1 MIYYKIIIMLSHFP
15 LKFPIIF
22 QISFSCF
29 MFLVNNF
36 YGLFDY
42 YLRIYVDT
50 GYLNIDPMV
59 WFVLWNSKDIMYLSY
74 ESNIYCLSFL
84 KFYEMMYFDQ
94 FLMIWAGFKMFLNCI
109 MMDSNN
115 NSKRMMHGIK
125 IVLNG
130 IVVVFYFVV
139 VVENDSFLIC
149 FNGIQFLKSMVII

>member
-1 MIYYKIIIMLSHFP
+1 MVSFCELFFFFFFITLPMNICVFYMIFLCGSKIWHGSELIWWMKNKAQFWKHKI
-15 LKFPIIF
+15 PIIF

-74 ESNIYCLSFL
+74 ESTIYCLSFL
-84 KFYEMMYFDQ
+84 KFYEMMYFEQ
-94 FLMIWAGFKMFLNCI
+94 FFMIWAGLKCFW
-109 MMDSNN
+109 
-115 NSKRMMHGIK
+115 
-125 IVLNG
+125 IV
-130 IVVVFYFVV
+130 
-139 VVENDSFLIC
+139 
-149 FNGIQFLKSMVII
+149 